1 MSTDDLFKK
10 AQDFVTEN
18 KDKIAETLKSEKA
31 EDISDK
37 LLDTAEGLVNKA
49 TGDKFA
55 DKVGDVKSNIDKNI
69 GNQ

>member
-18 KDKIAETLKSEKA
+18 KDKIAETFKSEKA

-55 DKVGDVKSNIDKNI
+55 DKVSDVKSNIDKNV